1 MIFLSKKWLITA
13 YDNSLTEYHVY
24 FGSFQRLR
32 HALSCSKHLP
42 YIWQTCRHYVRCTIS
57 VHEDT
62 DAETVKWKCSKL
74 KVKLISKNHEASKCA
89 SCEITES
96 NPKKFMLAF
105 IGYTIRITQIY
116 SQTHTP
122 TWLHIRTYKFTYL
135 DFLTR
140 LPSTKRI
147 SKQNFPQDSLKT
159 LRRTIMTELTIKTTG
174 FFCLRQML
182 IIIDNK
188 TNRMFKYLPL
198 DLSQTFLNST
208 QFSDT

>member
-122 TWLHIRTYKFTYL
+122 TWLHIRTYKFTGL
-135 DFLTR
+135 NFWSR
-140 LPSTKRI
+140 LP
-147 SKQNFPQDSLKT
+147 F
-159 LRRTIMTELTIKTTG
+159 
-174 FFCLRQML
+174 
-182 IIIDNK
+182 IIV
-188 TNRMFKYLPL
+188 
-198 DLSQTFLNST
+198 FLNIFHNFYNCNVCIESKN
-208 QFSDT
+208 QQIIEANYMQIHSFI